1 MSILD
6 DEDDD
11 DDDEGRQDAND
22 YEVPPQ
28 FINRTAE
35 TLDQSQRCSTC
46 GELTLKVPIVTKI
59 NFFLTISIHCQEII
73 INKMIT

>member
-1 MSILD
+1 MVNKQVCNFFLSILD

-22 YEVPPQ
+22 YEVPPL

-46 GELTLKVPIVTKI
+46 GELTL
-59 NFFLTISIHCQEII
+59 
-73 INKMIT
+73 

>member
-1 MSILD
+1 MQHYPFFEQLWPEQLTWSTSKSVIFLSILD

-46 GELTLKVPIVTKI
+46 GELTL
-59 NFFLTISIHCQEII
+59 
-73 INKMIT
+73 